1 MGSEETGKSAG
12 DSRGRPGMRGEK
24 RAARRGSKE
33 GGAVS
38 YGERCSRSKGEGKPP
53 FHAPAYSAIP
63 RDILQDR
70 NLGKDDCNTAL
81 TAARPGAYFVAMIS
95 LIIAGGISAAAAS
108 STQFA
113 WPDMMNHTL
122 LGEQIPAREV
132 VCRNRWGTP
141 MLPDGKGGYSL
152 IAKINPD
159 FIKESLII
167 PPGSPDDMV
176 AFRPLPPMTEAATE
190 QPAAPQAPAV
200 PTSPTVPAAPTVPNA
215 PAAPMPAPAP
225 AA

>member
-1 MGSEETGKSAG
+1 
-12 DSRGRPGMRGEK
+12 
-24 RAARRGSKE
+24 
-33 GGAVS
+33 
-38 YGERCSRSKGEGKPP
+38 
-53 FHAPAYSAIP
+53 
-63 RDILQDR
+63 
-70 NLGKDDCNTAL
+70 
-81 TAARPGAYFVAMIS
+81 MIS

-225 AA
+225 AATPAPAAMETGFGFGPADASASPAPAASTPAGNTTPTTNPPLPQQ